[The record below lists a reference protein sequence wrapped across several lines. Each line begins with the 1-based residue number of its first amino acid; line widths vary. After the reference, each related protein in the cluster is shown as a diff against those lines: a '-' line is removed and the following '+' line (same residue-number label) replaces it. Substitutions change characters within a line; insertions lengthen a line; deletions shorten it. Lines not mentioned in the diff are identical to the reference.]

1 MRDEE
6 APGPLTPASAPQAP
20 GRLGREDARN
30 LGSSTLSATAG
41 AELPAAD
48 LLPVRRRAN
57 LPYRLVRLIAVP
69 LLRLC
74 FAFDVEGRENIP
86 RSGNYV
92 VIANH
97 LNWLDEFTLLY
108 LMPIEPR
115 LHFLADP
122 TILVTRKFQWWLI
135 RTTGGY
141 VPVVRERHGDPAL
154 FHHVDRCLEVGGA
167 LVIFPEANYGPNEG
181 ELLPFKKGFAHFA
194 IKAGVPV
201 IPVALSGTK
210 ELWFR
215 KRIRMIVGPAI
226 PSVGQ
231 DPGALTELAFQ
242 KVEQMLPA
250 YVDPGGRK
258 PLRNW

>member
-1 MRDEE
+1 VAATTTE
-6 APGPLTPASAPQAP
+6 A
-20 GRLGREDARN
+20 
-30 LGSSTLSATAG
+30 
-41 AELPAAD
+41 LPAAD
-48 LLPVRRRAN
+48 LIPVGPRAN
-57 LPYRLVRLIAVP
+57 VPYRIVRLVGIP

-74 FAFDVEGRENIP
+74 FRFVVEGRENIP

-108 LMPIEPR
+108 LFPVEPR

-122 TILVTRKFQWWLI
+122 TILVTRKLQWWLV

-141 VPVVRERHGDPAL
+141 VPVVRERHGDQVL
-154 FHHVDRCLEVGGA
+154 YKHVDRALALGGA
-167 LVIFPEANYGPNEG
+167 VAIFPEGNYGPREG
-181 ELLPFKKGFAHFA
+181 ELLPFHKGFAHFA

-210 ELWFR
+210 DLWFR
-215 KRIRMIVGPAI
+215 KRIKVVIGPAL
-226 PSVGQ
+226 PTQGA

-242 KVEQMLPA
+242 KMSAMLPA
-250 YVDPGGRK
+250 YVEQPGPKLLRK
-258 PLRNW
+258 QLTHLF